1 MPIYDQSYQHWNGH
15 FRQPRWSSWWV
26 IASMEFC
33 LLLQRKFVRLV
44 VWVPPLLYFLVHG
57 VQIYVANRIPEA
69 RVFWRIDPA
78 FFKQFLLRGPALPGL
93 FICLIAIFSGA
104 GLIANDLR
112 YNALQL
118 YLSKPISW
126 WDYLLGKI
134 TVMLMWL
141 GLITVVP
148 GLLLLSE
155 HLLLADSIIFLKKNY
170 GLLLT
175 IPLFSLLIILP
186 TSLLILALSSLTT
199 NSRYA
204 AVGFAA
210 LLVGTPVLAEVLSFV
225 TRKEAFH
232 LLSIWANY
240 DLLGSYLFG
249 LSPPYSYPWY
259 LALLICLGI
268 MGSSLWVL
276 QKRIRAVQIVQ

>member
-1 MPIYDQSYQHWNGH
+1 
-15 FRQPRWSSWWV
+15 
-26 IASMEFC
+26 
-33 LLLQRKFVRLV
+33 
-44 VWVPPLLYFLVHG
+44 
-57 VQIYVANRIPEA
+57 
-69 RVFWRIDPA
+69 
-78 FFKQFLLRGPALPGL
+78 
-93 FICLIAIFSGA
+93 
-104 GLIANDLR
+104 
-112 YNALQL
+112 
-118 YLSKPISW
+118 
-126 WDYLLGKI
+126 
-134 TVMLMWL
+134 MWL

-170 GLLLT
+170 GLLLA

-210 LLVGTPVLAEVLSFV
+210 LLVGTPVLSEVLSFV

-240 DLLGSYLFG
+240 DLLGSYLFD

-268 MGSSLWVL
+268 MVSSLWVL
-276 QKRIRAVQIVQ
+276 QKRIRAVQIVQQLSAALQQLFLDALPVSFVECNLLGHGPLSSDNTCAGISRLFQ